1 MAQGALYTSMRI
13 TSASSIQFSG
23 VRWNSTSSDKP
34 ARDQAAAS
42 STASASAQKQ
52 PVSHNLFTQ
61 IYPISKE
68 EITESDVDEWLLAVK
83 KLKSSNNQNAT
94 TPEEVY
100 LQELTQQSP
109 QTLLSDEFE
118 PTEVQ
123 QAEADAL
130 KGVALPLFQ
139 HPAIDNFVG
148 LLMKDGKRSKYQKIL
163 NRALYLVYLKKRQDP
178 VEILVETLDKLGPLM
193 ATRTE
198 KTGFAKNRIVP
209 YPLNQR
215 QRNRYAIKWI
225 LEGASKKKSSD
236 YSVRLA
242 EEILATHEGKSAGY
256 DKKAQM
262 HRTAILQ
269 RSYVSL

>member
-1 MAQGALYTSMRI
+1 M
-13 TSASSIQFSG
+13 
-23 VRWNSTSSDKP
+23 
-34 ARDQAAAS
+34 
-42 STASASAQKQ
+42 
-52 PVSHNLFTQ
+52 
-61 IYPISKE
+61 
-68 EITESDVDEWLLAVK
+68 K
-83 KLKSSNNQNAT
+83 KLKASNNQNAS

-100 LQELTQQSP
+100 LQELTQQAP
-109 QTLLSDEFE
+109 QTLLNDEFE
-118 PTEVQ
+118 PTEQQ
-123 QAEADAL
+123 QAEADAV
-130 KGVALPLFQ
+130 KGTAIPLFQ

-178 VEILVETLDKLGPLM
+178 IEILVETLDKLGPLM

-215 QRNRYAIKWI
+215 QRNRFAIKWI
-225 LEGASKKKSSD
+225 MEGASKKKSSD

-242 EEILATHEGKSAGY
+242 EEIMATHEGKSAGY

-262 HRTAILQ
+262 HKTAILQ